1 MASVNNNFVLK
12 FCILCANY
20 FKAFG
25 QPLHQADE
33 SQASDSD
40 DGKND
45 DEGDEALR

>member
-1 MASVNNNFVLK
+1 MNTDRATLDLQLTQFS
-12 FCILCANY
+12 NY

-40 DGKND
+40 GANFGKS
-45 DEGDEALR
+45 GR